1 MADETVD
8 VRLVGGPPDWA
19 GKTLTY
25 PRSVVYDRPIEE
37 AGAYLISAHPP
48 ERGPDED
55 PAPRAVYAPNNDRTT
70 WHFWGWFPASPS
82 DPPPE
87 AYTTPQET

>member
-1 MADETVD
+1 METVT
-8 VRLVGGPPDWA
+8 VTLVGGPPDWA

-48 ERGPDED
+48 ERGPD
-55 PAPRAVYAPNNDRTT
+55 AAIATGTRAYRVTGLRGYGTT
-70 WHFWGWFPASPS
+70 QRRGYGDTGRRA
-82 DPPPE
+82 
-87 AYTTPQET
+87 AYRPWS